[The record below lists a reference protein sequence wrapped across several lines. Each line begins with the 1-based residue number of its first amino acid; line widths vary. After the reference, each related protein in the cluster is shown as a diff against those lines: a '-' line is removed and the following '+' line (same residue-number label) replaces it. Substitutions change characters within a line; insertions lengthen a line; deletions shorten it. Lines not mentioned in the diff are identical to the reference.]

1 MLGRMREAVAD
12 AAETL
17 RRAFAGLGV
26 KELRPEPFHAS
37 GHGLPAFAPTTGG
50 GLPEC
55 RPACRT
61 PALLTAPAPCRAMP
75 LPEARLHAEPGW
87 GAQGAPA
94 RVVDMPTLAAAVSPG
109 PGVPPLLRS
118 PRTGGGVE
126 PLPGARSRSVNP
138 PLPRPGVGHRAPA
151 LPGTR
156 GRRLDP
162 RVPRPQVLQG
172 LDVALALPVPF
183 PAMDIQRLAKGLWMR
198 YSLQL
203 VRTTGQ
209 NVRNLEVLG
218 LFQLPRKGVS
228 ELHHDPRR
236 GRLLVRLSLAALGA
250 PRAPFILARRR
261 DDGSLVTCFVEGA

>member
-1 MLGRMREAVAD
+1 MLGKVREAVAD

-26 KELRPEPFHAS
+26 KELQVEPFHLRD
-37 GHGLPAFAPTTGG
+37 HGLPAFALRTGG

-55 RPACRT
+55 RAEGRA
-61 PALLTAPAPCRAMP
+61 PALLGAPVPCGAMA

-94 RVVDMPTLAAAVSPG
+94 RVVDMPTLAAAVSAG
-109 PGVPPLLRS
+109 VGVPSLPRA
-118 PRTGGGVE
+118 PRTRGQVE
-126 PLPGARSRSVNP
+126 ALPGARTRTLDQT
-138 PLPRPGVGHRAPA
+138 LPRPAARRREPT

-162 RVPRPQVLQG
+162 RVPRPQVLQA
-172 LDVALALPVPF
+172 LDVALSLPVPF
-183 PAMDIQRLAKGLWMR
+183 PAVDIQRLAKGLWMR

-218 LFQLPRKGVS
+218 LFQLPRKGVA

-236 GRLLVRLSLAALGA
+236 GRLLVHLTLAALGS

-261 DDGSLVTCFVEGA
+261 DDGSLVTCFVEGS